1 MAVETLKASVVVV
14 GSGMGG
20 GTTAWALAQ
29 RGVDVLLV
37 ERGERLPRESA
48 NVSPREVFLNR
59 RYKPSE
65 TWLDRAGRPF
75 SPGVHYVVGG
85 NTKVYGA
92 SLPRFRESDFG
103 TVEHHEGISPA
114 WPFTYADLAAKV
126 RSVLDS

>member
-1 MAVETLKASVVVV
+1 MAVETLKESVVVV

-37 ERGERLPRESA
+37 ERGEHLPREAA

-65 TWLDRAGRPF
+65 TWLDGAGRPF

-85 NTKVYGA
+85 NT
-92 SLPRFRESDFG
+92 
-103 TVEHHEGISPA
+103 
-114 WPFTYADLAAKV
+114 
-126 RSVLDS
+126 